1 MENYIKHT
9 QVSPTTINSRL
20 IHPITGQKY
29 PNRMAFVSLQKYA
42 KDFFSEGAEPR
53 MIGLAG
59 LRGVGKTTLLW
70 QVANYIYHNH
80 TKNVYFFNVN
90 TIRNLGGTLFSALE
104 VFQKE
109 VLQKRFNESTE
120 PIALLFDEV
129 HDDMDWANTLKILYD
144 EARWCFILATG
155 SSALLLNKTADLARR
170 MHIEKIFPFKF
181 TEYITAKTFAG
192 KNAIF
197 PAKGV
202 MNDLKQTLFYSE
214 TSQEVYEKLQKL
226 QKTIDEYW
234 QKISIYSE
242 NKNTEWIREY
252 ISYHNIPGFLNFKDK
267 NLIND
272 SIIELFKRIIQ
283 EDIPKISQIYTNAIN
298 IEKILYRLAGSDEI
312 NIESLSTTYGIKKDE
327 ISEIVEIL
335 NKAELINVLFPYGGI
350 DSKLNKSR
358 KAFFM
363 SPSLRRALLSVLFGG
378 EIPENYRSKLFEDV
392 IVLYL
397 KRVIP
402 NAVLS
407 YSSESKEVNPDFII
421 ETREKPILL
430 ESGLTKKS
438 TRQIKMSKIE
448 FRYGI
453 IVSYNNKELSIK
465 ENTVFIPFHWF
476 LLL

>member
-1 MENYIKHT
+1 MESFIKHT
-9 QVSPTTINSRL
+9 QVSPSTINSRL

-29 PNRMAFVSLQKYA
+29 PNRMSYVLLQKYA
-42 KDFFSEGAEPR
+42 KDFFSQGAEPR

-70 QVANYIYHNH
+70 QVANYIYSNH

-90 TIRNLGGTLFSALE
+90 AIRNLNGTLFSALE
-104 VFQKE
+104 IFQKV
-109 VLQKRFNESTE
+109 VLKKRFIDSTE
-120 PIALLFDEV
+120 PIALMFDEV
-129 HDDMDWANTLKILYD
+129 HDDIDWANTLKILYD

-170 MHIEKIFPFKF
+170 MHIEKVFPFKF
-181 TEYITAKTFAG
+181 TEYITAKTFVG
-192 KNAIF
+192 RRAIF

-202 MNDLKQTLFYSE
+202 MNELKQTLFYSE
-214 TSQEVYEKLQKL
+214 TSQEVYEKLQKV
-226 QKTIDEYW
+226 QKSIDDYW
-234 QKISIYSE
+234 QKISLYSE
-242 NKNTEWIREY
+242 NKNNEWIKEY
-252 ISYHNIPGFLNFKDK
+252 ISYHNIPGFLSFKDK
-267 NLIND
+267 TLINE
-272 SIIELFKRIIQ
+272 SILELFKRVIQ
-283 EDIPKISQIYTNAIN
+283 EDIPKIAKNYTNAIN

-312 NIESLSTTYGIKKDE
+312 NIESFSTTYGIKKDE
-327 ISEIVEIL
+327 ITEIVEIL
-335 NKAELINVLFPYGGI
+335 NKAELINVLFPFGGI
-350 DSKLNKSR
+350 DSKLIKLR

-402 NAVLS
+402 NVVLS
-407 YSSESKEVNPDFII
+407 YSSENKGVNPDFII
-421 ETREKPILL
+421 ETRDKPILF
-430 ESGLTKKS
+430 ESGLTKNS
-438 TRQIKMSKIE
+438 TRQINKSKID

-453 IVSYNNKELSIK
+453 IVSFHNTNIAIK
-465 ENTVFIPFHWF
+465 DNIVFIPFQWF